1 MFRHKDL
8 ITYSPSQMSAS
19 KDMMMNRHQRG
30 SGVLDRL
37 RVSQQMLES
46 REQKLK
52 IAVLSSNLLE
62 NDGDHGKGL
71 LKRKSNIPYGV
82 NMILKDNVLS
92 RKSLQSTY
100 DAEQSGPPSLGS
112 RRLLDARLKKDLG
125 GGLLSQTSQI
135 LSANKQ
141 VKDSNLKDLPLDHI
155 DYPNPATG
163 YKKVILPN
171 LRDRDRSLNSYK
183 IGV

>member
-1 MFRHKDL
+1 MFRHKDF
-8 ITYSPSQMSAS
+8 ITYSPSQMSAG

-71 LKRKSNIPYGV
+71 LKRKPNIPYGV

-112 RRLLDARLKKDLG
+112 RRLKKDFG

-135 LSANKQ
+135 LSANKL
-141 VKDSNLKDLPLDHI
+141 VKDSDLKDLPKEMIDHI
-155 DYPNPATG
+155 DFPNPATG
-163 YKKVILPN
+163 YRKVILPN